1 MKINSTK
8 LDVAMANACITT
20 NELSNKANLNYS
32 TLTRIK
38 SGSHANP
45 ATIGKIAKAL
55 NVKVEELIETDAATS
70 NQFDKGS
77 ENNQN

>member
-20 NELSNKANLNYS
+20 NELSKKTNLNHS

-38 SGSHANP
+38 SGSCANP

-55 NVKVEELIETDAATS
+55 NVRVEELIETDAATS
-70 NQFDKGS
+70 KV
-77 ENNQN
+77 

>member
-1 MKINSTK
+1 MKINFAK
-8 LDVAMANACITT
+8 LEVAMANACISTG
-20 NELSNKANLNYS
+20 ELSKKTNLNYS

-38 SGSHANP
+38 SGMQSQP

-55 NVKVEELIETDAATS
+55 GVRVEELIETEAATS
-70 NQFDKGS
+70 NQFNRDS